1 VDIGDDERRK
11 EEHATSV
18 PLLSE
23 ENRKLLL
30 PSPFQN
36 SFQWR
41 MRPEE
46 NVAHNGDEDSEDN
59 DDDDDVSSNG
69 ESIDIM
75 VSIRSE
81 LNNYDRGT
89 VHAASEYSNRLMA
102 LFLPIATSNLL
113 YFAISL
119 INMSFVG
126 HVNDMALATS
136 VLATTLFNAT
146 GFAVLQGFT
155 SALETLCGNAFGA
168 GHYQS
173 VGIILQKG
181 LVLNGILSACI
192 IGAWG
197 TCTKPIFSLLGQD
210 EELSVAA
217 SRYIMLMS
225 PALPLNALYESLK
238 RYLSCQGIVRP
249 MALSTGITCCLCP
262 LYNYLLIYY
271 FDLGVDGAALVSVC
285 ISFTMALMLLIM
297 TIVIE
302 WCKPLPRTWG
312 GFSAAHVF
320 SSDGYAEFLKIA
332 VPGCVMILSEWSAF
346 EAITI
351 LSGLLPHAKVH
362 MASMGIMM
370 NISGFVWTIVNGFS
384 FSASVL
390 IAQSLGAGFA
400 RDARAFAVSAV
411 RFGFLFEVCTAVVL
425 LLSRNKVGGL
435 FSNSEH
441 VVDCI
446 SVAMPL
452 FALSLPGDGVNC
464 CLQGVLRGSG
474 RLVTGAVVNII
485 MYWLIGIPTAA
496 FLAFKAQYHMNGLWG
511 GVAIVNTLIGLVMG
525 IVFYRIDFKHE
536 ATRAVA
542 RNTATVSA
550 NNNNV

>member
-1 VDIGDDERRK
+1 MVGDDEH
-11 EEHATSV
+11 ETGVS
-18 PLLSE
+18 LLSE
-23 ENRKLLL
+23 DQRKPLL

-41 MRPEE
+41 MRGEGGYADGT
-46 NVAHNGDEDSEDN
+46 NTYND

-75 VSIRSE
+75 VSIRSQ
-81 LNNYDRGT
+81 LNNHDRG
-89 VHAASEYSNRLMA
+89 AAPEYSSRLMA

-119 INMSFVG
+119 INMGFVG
-126 HVNDMALATS
+126 HLNDMALATS
-136 VLATTLFNAT
+136 VLATTLFNST

-168 GHYQS
+168 GQYES

-181 LVLNGILSACI
+181 LLLNGILSACI

-197 TCTKPIFSLLGQD
+197 AWTRPIFSLLGQD
-210 EELSVAA
+210 KELSVAA

-225 PALPLNALYESLK
+225 PSLPLNALYESLK

-271 FDLGVDGAALVSVC
+271 FDWGVDGAALVSVC
-285 ISFTMALMLLIM
+285 ISFTMAMMLLFM
-297 TIVIE
+297 TITIE

-312 GFSAAHVF
+312 GFSVAHMF
-320 SSDGYAEFLKIA
+320 SLDGYIEFLNIA

-351 LSGLLPHAKVH
+351 LSGLLPNPKVH

-390 IAQSLGAGFA
+390 IAQSLGARLAG
-400 RDARAFAVSAV
+400 DARAFAISAV
-411 RFGFLFEVCTAVVL
+411 RFGFMFEVCTAVL
-425 LLSRNKVGGL
+425 LLLGRNKVGGL

-441 VVDCI
+441 VIDCI

-474 RLVTGAVVNII
+474 RLVTAAVVNII
-485 MYWLIGIPTAA
+485 MYWLVGIPTAA
-496 FLAFKAQYHMNGLWG
+496 FLAFKAGYYMNGLWG
-511 GVAIVNTLIGLVMG
+511 GVAIVNTMIGIVMG

-536 ATRAVA
+536 ATRATA
-542 RNTATVSA
+542 RNHVVADRIDTDV
-550 NNNNV
+550 